1 VAGVGRYRRDSATSE
16 LVQLACTGTTQ
27 LGLLGLGDAIKAAR
41 RSAGIIVCGHLH
53 DDLLLP
59 LDICHDSL
67 TSRER
72 ARMDPLSVSMAVI
85 GLLTAAK
92 QISSAL
98 GTLISNSKNAPKEM
112 QSVKSTV
119 ETIRTVLLQLQTI
132 LLGRENISRKRTSL
146 ILVEQVVITLSACVT
161 TFSELDVFVG
171 ALQSD
176 ETLGLMDRI
185 RWATK
190 TTTIKEHLQKL
201 EMHKSSL
208 TLMMTI
214 LTW

>member
-1 VAGVGRYRRDSATSE
+1 
-16 LVQLACTGTTQ
+16 
-27 LGLLGLGDAIKAAR
+27 
-41 RSAGIIVCGHLH
+41 
-53 DDLLLP
+53 
-59 LDICHDSL
+59 
-67 TSRER
+67 
-72 ARMDPLSVSMAVI
+72 MDPLSVSMAVI
-85 GLLTAAK
+85 GLLAAAK

-98 GTLISNSKNAPKEM
+98 STLISNSKNAPKEM

-185 RWATK
+185 RWGTK